1 MSAQAVSKG
10 ILSIGSWS
18 VVKMATSALVLPILA
33 RMLGIEGYGQYAY
46 YMALL
51 LLASQFANVGMMQTM
66 TKRIA
71 ERPEDVAWCR
81 AVAHAGALINAV
93 GLLSVSVVEGPVG
106 QAGEGV
112 VVGLVVG
119 TTAPAGTAALPI
131 ALVIVGVLM
140 FDQVWFYARGV
151 LHGLRHEAR
160 AAIPGMIGVVSAGLL
175 GVLAATAGL
184 GVTGVFAGLLT
195 ANLFVAMACLRAV
208 LKVLSGS
215 ECRESG
221 RTVSSVTGPL
231 LRFGLPAMLFSVLNM
246 ALCSLDVI
254 LVRHLA
260 GEAQAGLYA
269 AAIQWSQFVWFI
281 PIAVEGVMLQ
291 ATARLWAEQRVDE
304 VSQLVGRLVR
314 YVLVGTTFLLLLVA
328 VLGEQIV
335 TVYFGPRFADA
346 ALGLRLLVPG
356 ALCYAVARVLW
367 PVIQA
372 GGEGGHLVRL
382 IGMIVLVDV
391 GLCGSLIPLWGA
403 AGAAMATSISFALV
417 AVGYV
422 WMLHRRRVQVFEQVH
437 LFRWLLLSTGTALA
451 IALVAAWVTPP
462 LLSILVGAVVGT
474 VLYWGGVF
482 RLGLVQVEEIELM
495 VRSLPGAFRLT
506 GERLFRS
513 LAPVLLRLKA
523 AAWS

>member
-93 GLLSVSVVEGPVG
+93 GLLSVS
-106 QAGEGV
+106 V

-314 YVLVGTTFLLLLVA
+314 YVVVGTTFLLLLVA

-437 LFRWLLLSTGTALA
+437 LFRWLLLSMGTALA

-495 VRSLPGAFRLT
+495 VCSLPGAFRLT

>member
-1 MSAQAVSKG
+1 MSAKAVSKG
-10 ILSIGSWS
+10 ILSIGGWS
-18 VVKMATSALVLPILA
+18 VVKMATAAVVLPILA
-33 RMLGIEGYGQYAY
+33 RLLGIEGYGRYAY
-46 YMALL
+46 YVALL

-81 AVAHAGALINAV
+81 AVAQAGALINAV
-93 GLLSVSVVEGPVG
+93 GLLAVS
-106 QAGEGV
+106 V
-112 VVGLVVG
+112 VVGLVVE
-119 TTAPAGTAALPI
+119 TTAPLGTAALPI
-131 ALVIVGVLM
+131 ALVIVGMLM
-140 FDQVWFYARGV
+140 CDQIWFYARGV
-151 LHGLRHEAR
+151 LHGLRHEER
-160 AAIPGMIGVVSAGLL
+160 AAIPGMIGVVSGGLL

-208 LKVLSGS
+208 IKTLSTGA
-215 ECRESG
+215 CRESG
-221 RTVSSVTGPL
+221 LMVLSVTGPL

-260 GEAQAGLYA
+260 GESQAGLYA
-269 AAIQWSQFVWFI
+269 AAVQWSQFVWFI

-304 VSQLVGRLVR
+304 VSQLVGRLLR
-314 YVLVGTTFLLLLVA
+314 YVVVGTTFLLLLVA

-335 TVYFGPRFADA
+335 TVYFGPRFGDA

-391 GLCGSLIPLWGA
+391 GLCSGLIPIWGA
-403 AGAAMATSISFALV
+403 AGAALATSVSFASVVL
-417 AVGYV
+417 GYV
-422 WMLHRRRVQVFEQVH
+422 WILHRRGVQVFEQIR
-437 LFRWLLLSTGTALA
+437 LFRLLLLSIGTALA
-451 IALVAAWVTPP
+451 IVLVAAWITLPV
-462 LLSILVGAVVGT
+462 LSILVGVLVGT
-474 VLYWGGVF
+474 VLYWGGIF
-482 RLGLVQVEEIELM
+482 WLGLVRVEEIELI
-495 VRSLPGAFRLT
+495 VHSLPGIFRLT
-506 GERLFRS
+506 GERLFRY